1 MELDGE
7 RALGIGHGGGKIVGR
22 GKGGWRGG
30 GWHLSELGNEI
41 QLSSEKFCAC
51 LGPCVILMGRA

>member
-1 MELDGE
+1 M
-7 RALGIGHGGGKIVGR
+7 GR

-30 GWHLSELGNEI
+30 GRHLSELGNEI